1 MHVLEDVSVPS
12 EGHRRVGVAK
22 HPRDRV
28 EWDALP
34 QGQSTSGVSQV
45 VEANVY
51 RKAGLLEES
60 PERAH
65 HRVAPADLA
74 CRVREDKARV
84 HPGSRR
90 HPLLKLPSAVS
101 FEYID
106 GAGADVDPAILA
118 GLGGGDARLRTGVG
132 GAPNG
137 DGGFV
142 GEIDVLPPQS
152 CELALAH
159 PGLEREG

>member
-1 MHVLEDVSVPS
+1 M
-12 EGHRRVGVAK
+12 AK

-60 PERAH
+60 PKRAH

-74 CRVREDKARV
+74 FCVREDKARI
-84 HPGSRR
+84 HPESCR
-90 HPLLKLPSAVS
+90 HPLLRLPSVVS

-106 GAGADVDPAILA
+106 GAGANVDPAILA
-118 GLGGGDARLRTGVG
+118 GLGGGDARPRAGVG
-132 GAPNG
+132 GAPDG

-142 GEIDVLPPQS
+142 GEIDVLPPES

-159 PGLEREG
+159 PGPEREG

>member
-1 MHVLEDVSVPS
+1 MLVTSCNQKCLLRPRSIEDRIKARCESVPEKAS
-12 EGHRRVGVAK
+12 G
-22 HPRDRV
+22 
-28 EWDALP
+28 L
-34 QGQSTSGVSQV
+34 SGVSQV

-51 RKAGLLEES
+51 RKAGLLEKS

-74 CRVREDKARV
+74 FRFREDKARV

-90 HPLLKLPSAVS
+90 HSLLKLPSAVS

-106 GAGADVDPAILA
+106 GAGPDVDPAILA
-118 GLGGGDARLRTGVG
+118 GLGGGDARPRAGVG
-132 GAPNG
+132 GAPDG

-142 GEIDVLPPQS
+142 GEIDVLPP
-152 CELALAH
+152 
-159 PGLEREG
+159 